1 MSTATVPQTT
11 PMESSS
17 KPAWDVIREN
27 ASNPMNWLY
36 LVPTIGVLALGVLF
50 APSTV
55 PIGIGVGA
63 GVFVLSAVTLIVL
76 KVCNLVADD
85 PDSEYEKD
93 IIKFPLSAT
102 LLAPFLEEGIFRGL
116 LQPLATR
123 AILFIVPA
131 AAAAFLGTGLS
142 IAVTVSIVGT
152 AAIFGFVHVFNDHK
166 NSHIQAFSCTLAG
179 IAFGVVAAQFGLPA
193 AIAAHIVNNTIAIS
207 LAKLFKE
214 KTDEPAQIQSS
225 SSATAGNLR
234 V

>member
-1 MSTATVPQTT
+1 MSTAAVSQT
-11 PMESSS
+11 PSMESSS
-17 KPAWDVIREN
+17 RPAWDVIREN

-36 LVPTIGVLALGVLF
+36 LVPTIGVLALGVIF

-55 PIGIGVGA
+55 PIGIGIGV
-63 GVFVLSAVTLIVL
+63 GVFALSTVTMIIL
-76 KVCNLVADD
+76 KVCNLLADD
-85 PDSEYEKD
+85 DDSEYEKD
-93 IIKFPLSAT
+93 ILKYPLFGT
-102 LLAPFLEEGIFRGL
+102 LGAPIVEEGIFRGL

-142 IAVTVSIVGT
+142 IAVVVSIVAT

-166 NSHIQAFSCTLAG
+166 NSHIQAFAATLG
-179 IAFGVVAAQFGLPA
+179 GVAFGVVAAQFGLPA

-214 KTDEPAQIQSS
+214 EIDDSPQSS
-225 SSATAGNLR
+225 RGATVANLR